1 MKLFLAQLN
10 NIVGDIE
17 GNLNK
22 AIDVLQDAK
31 KLDSDLVIFSELFL
45 SGYPP
50 EDLVL
55 KKSFVSACKNA
66 LDSLITYS
74 EEKELGVIIGLPI
87 YEKNKLFNAAAVID
101 KGQLIGFSKKVNLP
115 NYSVF
120 YEKRVFSK
128 NNTPE
133 IFNFRGIKLGVP
145 ICEDIWMDNVCK
157 ELKDKGCELIISPNG
172 SPFDKYKINQRKTI
186 IEDRVTEV
194 KTPFVYVN
202 QFGGQDELVF
212 DGSSLVMNG
221 NKEVVFE
228 APSWEEN
235 TSVVEFNVSAK
246 KFNDLPF
253 EKAQVSDLEN
263 IYMAMVI
270 GLRDYVAKNN
280 FPGVILGL
288 SGGIDSA
295 FCAAVAVDALGKDK
309 VNAYMLP
316 SVYTSKNSLDDAKDC
331 AKRLEIHLDSI
342 PISNTFLSLEDS
354 LEELFKG
361 LPTDITEENLQ
372 SRIRGTILMAI
383 SNKIGKMLITTGNK
397 SEVSVGY
404 STLYGDMN
412 GGFNPIKDIY
422 KTELYALANW
432 RNLNVPK
439 NVLLTKKN
447 IIPETIISKEPTAEL
462 RDNQKDS
469 DSLPSYDQLDQI
481 LEGLVEY
488 ELSTDELEKK
498 GFSRDEIKKVEQE
511 IDKLKK
517 SAPEKISKIAI
528 DTSSELLKKLI
539 GAEINNSSISA
550 IVNDLSKKNGIK
562 YYGN

>member
-120 YEKRVFSK
+120 DEKRVFSK

-145 ICEDIWMDNVCK
+145 ICEDIWMDNVCN
-157 ELKDKGCELIISPNG
+157 ELKDQGCELIISPNG

-186 IEDRVTEV
+186 IEDRVTEI
-194 KTPFVYVN
+194 KIPFVYVN

-212 DGSSLVMNG
+212 DGSSLVING

-253 EKAQVSDLEN
+253 EKAQLSDLEN

-331 AKRLEIHLDSI
+331 AKRLEIRLDSI

-354 LEELFKG
+354 LEEIFKG

-422 KTELYALANW
+422 KTELYTLANW

-488 ELSTDELEKK
+488 ELSTNELEKK
-498 GFSRDEIKKVEQE
+498 GFSRDEIKKVENLLYVSEYKRRQ
-511 IDKLKK
+511 
-517 SAPEKISKIAI
+517 SAPGVKISLRNFGRDRRYPITNKYR
-528 DTSSELLKKLI
+528 DRSE
-539 GAEINNSSISA
+539 
-550 IVNDLSKKNGIK
+550 
-562 YYGN
+562 

>member
-120 YEKRVFSK
+120 DEKRVFNK

-133 IFNFRGIKLGVP
+133 IFNFRGIKLGIP

-157 ELKDKGCELIISPNG
+157 ELKDQGCELIISPNG

-212 DGSSLVMNG
+212 DGSSLAMNG

-270 GLRDYVAKNN
+270 GLRDYVTKNN

-342 PISNTFLSLEDS
+342 PIGNTFLSLEDS

-488 ELSTDELEKK
+488 ELSTNELESK
-498 GFSRDEIKKVEQE
+498 GFSRDEIKKVENLLYVSEYKRRQ
-511 IDKLKK
+511 
-517 SAPEKISKIAI
+517 SAPGVKISLRNFGRDRRYPITNKYR
-528 DTSSELLKKLI
+528 DKSE
-539 GAEINNSSISA
+539 
-550 IVNDLSKKNGIK
+550 
-562 YYGN
+562 

>member
-74 EEKELGVIIGLPI
+74 KEKELGVIIGLPI

-120 YEKRVFSK
+120 DEKRVFSK

-133 IFNFRGIKLGVP
+133 IFNFRGIKLGIP

-157 ELKDKGCELIISPNG
+157 ELKDQGCELIISPNG

-212 DGSSLVMNG
+212 DGSSLAMNG

-270 GLRDYVAKNN
+270 GLRDYVTKNN

-488 ELSTDELEKK
+488 ELSTNELESK
-498 GFSRDEIKKVEQE
+498 GFSRDEIKKVENLLYVSEYKRRQ
-511 IDKLKK
+511 
-517 SAPEKISKIAI
+517 SAPGVKISLRNFGRDRRYPITNKYR
-528 DTSSELLKKLI
+528 DKSE
-539 GAEINNSSISA
+539 
-550 IVNDLSKKNGIK
+550 
-562 YYGN
+562 

>member
-74 EEKELGVIIGLPI
+74 KEKELGVIIGLPI

-120 YEKRVFSK
+120 DEKRVFNK

-133 IFNFRGIKLGVP
+133 IFNFRGIKLGIP

-157 ELKDKGCELIISPNG
+157 ELKDQGCELIISPNG

-253 EKAQVSDLEN
+253 EKEQVSDLEN

-270 GLRDYVAKNN
+270 GLRDYVTKNN

-488 ELSTDELEKK
+488 ELSTNELESK
-498 GFSRDEIKKVEQE
+498 GFSRDEIKKVENLLYVSEYKRRQ
-511 IDKLKK
+511 
-517 SAPEKISKIAI
+517 SAPGVKISLRNFGRDRRYPITNKYR
-528 DTSSELLKKLI
+528 DKSE
-539 GAEINNSSISA
+539 
-550 IVNDLSKKNGIK
+550 
-562 YYGN
+562 

>member
-120 YEKRVFSK
+120 DEKRVFNK

-133 IFNFRGIKLGVP
+133 IFNFRGIKLGIP

-157 ELKDKGCELIISPNG
+157 ELKDQGCELIISPNG

-212 DGSSLVMNG
+212 DGSSIAMNG

-253 EKAQVSDLEN
+253 EKAQLSDLEN

-270 GLRDYVAKNN
+270 GLKDYVAKNN

-488 ELSTDELEKK
+488 ELSTNELEKK
-498 GFSRDEIKKVEQE
+498 GFSRDEIKKVENLLYVSEYKRRQ
-511 IDKLKK
+511 
-517 SAPEKISKIAI
+517 SAPGVKISLRNFGRDRRYPITNKYR
-528 DTSSELLKKLI
+528 DKSE
-539 GAEINNSSISA
+539 
-550 IVNDLSKKNGIK
+550 
-562 YYGN
+562 

>member
-120 YEKRVFSK
+120 DEKRVFNK

-133 IFNFRGIKLGVP
+133 IFNFRGIKLGIP

-157 ELKDKGCELIISPNG
+157 ELKDQGCELIISPNG

-270 GLRDYVAKNN
+270 GLKDYVAKNN

-342 PISNTFLSLEDS
+342 PISKTFLSLEDS

-488 ELSTDELEKK
+488 ELSTNELEKK
-498 GFSRDEIKKVEQE
+498 GFSRDEIKKVENLLYVSEYKRRQ
-511 IDKLKK
+511 
-517 SAPEKISKIAI
+517 SAPGVKISLRNFGRDRRYPITNKYR
-528 DTSSELLKKLI
+528 DKSE
-539 GAEINNSSISA
+539 
-550 IVNDLSKKNGIK
+550 
-562 YYGN
+562 

>member
-120 YEKRVFSK
+120 DEKRVFNK

-133 IFNFRGIKLGVP
+133 IFNFRGIKLGIP

-157 ELKDKGCELIISPNG
+157 ELKDQGCELIISPNG

-270 GLRDYVAKNN
+270 GLRDYVTKNN

-354 LEELFKG
+354 LEEIFKG

-488 ELSTDELEKK
+488 ELSTNELENK
-498 GFSRDEIKKVEQE
+498 GFSRDEIKKVENLLYVSEYKRRQ
-511 IDKLKK
+511 
-517 SAPEKISKIAI
+517 SAPGVKISLRNFGRDRRYPITNKYR
-528 DTSSELLKKLI
+528 DKSE
-539 GAEINNSSISA
+539 
-550 IVNDLSKKNGIK
+550 
-562 YYGN
+562 

>member
-120 YEKRVFSK
+120 DEKRVFSK

-133 IFNFRGIKLGVP
+133 IFNFRGIKLGIP

-157 ELKDKGCELIISPNG
+157 ELKDQGCELIISPNG

-212 DGSSLVMNG
+212 DGSSLAMNG

-342 PISNTFLSLEDS
+342 PIGNTFLSLEDS

-488 ELSTDELEKK
+488 ELSTNELESK
-498 GFSRDEIKKVEQE
+498 GFSRDEIKKVENLLYVSEYKRRQ
-511 IDKLKK
+511 
-517 SAPEKISKIAI
+517 SAPGVKISLRNFGRDRRYPITNKYR
-528 DTSSELLKKLI
+528 DKSE
-539 GAEINNSSISA
+539 
-550 IVNDLSKKNGIK
+550 
-562 YYGN
+562 

>member
-120 YEKRVFSK
+120 DEKRVFNK

-133 IFNFRGIKLGVP
+133 IFNFRGIKLGIP

-157 ELKDKGCELIISPNG
+157 ELKDQGCELIISPNG

-342 PISNTFLSLEDS
+342 PIGNTFLSLEDS
-354 LEELFKG
+354 LEEIFKG

-488 ELSTDELEKK
+488 ELSTNELEKK
-498 GFSRDEIKKVEQE
+498 GFSRDEIKKVENLLYVSEYKRRQ
-511 IDKLKK
+511 
-517 SAPEKISKIAI
+517 SAPGVKISLRNFGRDRRYPITNKYR
-528 DTSSELLKKLI
+528 DKSE
-539 GAEINNSSISA
+539 
-550 IVNDLSKKNGIK
+550 
-562 YYGN
+562 

>member
-74 EEKELGVIIGLPI
+74 EEKELGAIIGLPI

-120 YEKRVFSK
+120 DEKRVFNK

-133 IFNFRGIKLGVP
+133 IFNFRGIKLGIP

-157 ELKDKGCELIISPNG
+157 ELKDQGCELIISPNG

-212 DGSSLVMNG
+212 DGSSLAMNG
-221 NKEVVFE
+221 NKEVAFE

-270 GLRDYVAKNN
+270 GLRDYVTKNN

-488 ELSTDELEKK
+488 ELSTNELESK
-498 GFSRDEIKKVEQE
+498 GFSRDEIKKVENLLYVSEYKRRQ
-511 IDKLKK
+511 
-517 SAPEKISKIAI
+517 SAPGVKISLRNFGRDRRYPITNKYR
-528 DTSSELLKKLI
+528 DKSE
-539 GAEINNSSISA
+539 
-550 IVNDLSKKNGIK
+550 
-562 YYGN
+562 

>member
-120 YEKRVFSK
+120 DEKRVFNK

-133 IFNFRGIKLGVP
+133 IFNFRGIKLGIP

-157 ELKDKGCELIISPNG
+157 ELKDQGCELIISPNG

-270 GLRDYVAKNN
+270 GLRDYVTKNN

-447 IIPETIISKEPTAEL
+447 IIPKTIISKEPTAEL

-488 ELSTDELEKK
+488 ELSTNELENK
-498 GFSRDEIKKVEQE
+498 GFSRDEIKKVENLLYVSEYKRRQ
-511 IDKLKK
+511 
-517 SAPEKISKIAI
+517 SAPGVKISLRNFGRDRRYPITNKYR
-528 DTSSELLKKLI
+528 DKSE
-539 GAEINNSSISA
+539 
-550 IVNDLSKKNGIK
+550 
-562 YYGN
+562 